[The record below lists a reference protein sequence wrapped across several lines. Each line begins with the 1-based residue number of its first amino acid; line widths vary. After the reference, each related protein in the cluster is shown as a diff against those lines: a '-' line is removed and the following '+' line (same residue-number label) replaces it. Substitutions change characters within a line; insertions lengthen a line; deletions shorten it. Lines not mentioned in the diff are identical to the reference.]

1 MRRIIKMVISLIAVI
16 SLIFSVAAA
25 EDIVYSERCIKIKQ
39 AEKAI
44 REKYWIVPDMYTF
57 FVREVTETDDGRI
70 TVTLRGTDQF
80 YWVLGT
86 YTGSSDGKS
95 TTASWS
101 NEGKQTYGG
110 FDAPAWD
117 ALQLHQMV
125 ELARKER
132 DTGAFFHQAVAIA
145 QRDDPDY
152 TEQRSQD
159 PMLIYEHGF
168 ELTVPH
174 PDHETIEAK
183 SKFTKAELNDIAIA
197 AITETYQLDTDV
209 ATKICEIDSEPDFR
223 YEIKEGQLIYHAW
236 MGLQQS
242 DEDYSDI
249 TIPKI
254 EHDGQYLVLINAET
268 GIVEDILYDALLAA
282 G

>member
-152 TEQRSQD
+152 TEQRPQD

-197 AITETYQLDTDV
+197 AITETYQLDADV

-249 TIPKI
+249 TIPKN

>member
-1 MRRIIKMVISLIAVI
+1 MRRIIKMMISLIAVI

-25 EDIVYSERCIKIKQ
+25 EDIVYSERCNKIKQ

-152 TEQRSQD
+152 TEQRPQD

-183 SKFTKAELNDIAIA
+183 SRFTKAELNDIAIA
-197 AITETYQLDTDV
+197 AITETYQLDADV
-209 ATKICEIDSEPDFR
+209 ATKICEIESEPDFR

-249 TIPKI
+249 TIPKN

>member
-16 SLIFSVAAA
+16 SLIFSVAVA
-25 EDIVYSERCIKIKQ
+25 EDIVYSERCNKIKQ

-70 TVTLRGTDQF
+70 TVTLRGADQF

-86 YTGSSDGKS
+86 YIGSSDGKS

-132 DTGAFFHQAVAIA
+132 DTGSFIHQAVTIA

-152 TEQRSQD
+152 TEQKPYD

-174 PDHETIEAK
+174 PDHETIEVK
-183 SKFTKAELNDIAIA
+183 NRFTKAELNDIAIA
-197 AITETYQLDTDV
+197 AITETYQLDADV
-209 ATKICEIDSEPDFR
+209 ATKICEIESEPDFR

-236 MGLQQS
+236 MGLQEN
-242 DEDYSDI
+242 DEEYYPRS
-249 TIPKI
+249 
-254 EHDGQYLVLINAET
+254 EHDGQYLVIINAET
-268 GIVEDILYDALLAA
+268 GIIEDVIYDPLLRAA

>member
-197 AITETYQLDTDV
+197 AITETYQLDADV

-249 TIPKI
+249 TIPKN

>member
-1 MRRIIKMVISLIAVI
+1 MRRIIKMMISLIAVI

-70 TVTLRGTDQF
+70 TVTLRGADQF

-86 YTGSSDGKS
+86 YTGSSNGKS

-132 DTGAFFHQAVAIA
+132 DTGSFIHQALTIA

-152 TEQRSQD
+152 TEQRPYD

-183 SKFTKAELNDIAIA
+183 SRFTKAELNDIAIA
-197 AITETYQLDTDV
+197 AIIETYQLEADV
-209 ATKICEIDSEPDFR
+209 ATKICVIESEPDFR
-223 YEIKEGQLIYHAW
+223 YEIKEEQLIYHAW
-236 MGLQQS
+236 MGLQEN
-242 DEDYSDI
+242 DEEYYPRS
-249 TIPKI
+249 
-254 EHDGQYLVLINAET
+254 EHDGQYLVIINAET
-268 GIVEDILYDALLAA
+268 GIIEDVLYDAFLRAA

>member
-152 TEQRSQD
+152 TEQRPQD

-183 SKFTKAELNDIAIA
+183 SRFTKAELNDIAIA
-197 AITETYQLDTDV
+197 AITETYQLDADV
-209 ATKICEIDSEPDFR
+209 ATKISEIDSEPDFR

-249 TIPKI
+249 TIPKN

>member
-132 DTGAFFHQAVAIA
+132 DTSAFFQQAVAIA
-145 QRDDPDY
+145 RRDDPDY
-152 TEQRSQD
+152 TEQKFQD

-174 PDHETIEAK
+174 PDHETIETK
-183 SKFTKAELNDIAIA
+183 SKFSKDQLNDIAIA
-197 AITETYQLDTDV
+197 AITETYKLDADI
-209 ATKICEIDSEPDFR
+209 AAKICDIDSEPDFR
-223 YEIKEGQLIYHAW
+223 YEINEGQMIYHAW

-249 TIPKI
+249 TIPKN